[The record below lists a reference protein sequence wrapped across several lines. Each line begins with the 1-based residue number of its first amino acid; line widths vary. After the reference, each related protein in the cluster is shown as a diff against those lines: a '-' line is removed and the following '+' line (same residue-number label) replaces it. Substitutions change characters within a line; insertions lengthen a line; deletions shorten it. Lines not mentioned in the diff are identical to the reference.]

1 MIIFEEI
8 KEGCWCMENID
19 LSREGTAALPGI
31 HVATDDKSV
40 VELYEWICNEIGI
53 LDEQRIQ
60 DSK

>member
-1 MIIFEEI
+1 
-8 KEGCWCMENID
+8 MENID

-60 DSK
+60 DSNL